1 MRAGIAL
8 DDIGKINAL
17 DLAFRADGDR
27 LPPKGQL
34 AGRPLSEDARQL
46 VDAGIELEKVQ
57 RIGDAAGERRAGI
70 GQIGPA
76 VLYLDPERDRPGVCF
91 SQQ

>member
-1 MRAGIAL
+1 MEFVPALSRGDEMRAGIAL

-34 AGRPLSEDARQL
+34 AGRPLSEDAR
-46 VDAGIELEKVQ
+46 
-57 RIGDAAGERRAGI
+57 
-70 GQIGPA
+70 
-76 VLYLDPERDRPGVCF
+76 
-91 SQQ
+91 

>member
-34 AGRPLSEDARQL
+34 AGRPLSEDAR
-46 VDAGIELEKVQ
+46 
-57 RIGDAAGERRAGI
+57 
-70 GQIGPA
+70 
-76 VLYLDPERDRPGVCF
+76 
-91 SQQ
+91 